1 MSPRM
6 HLVGVSMLSV
16 RLVIVCSFS
25 QWLVLR
31 FSFTFTEKMI
41 SNAQLQGVPLLV
53 LANKQDLQVRQL
65 YIFRGE
71 LWEHP
76 LNCCNCVIVFQRFVK
91 RTAYIL
97 TCMIY
102 KILWNTKL
110 EFIRKKPG
118 STFSDKKKII
128 KKIII

>member
-65 YIFRGE
+65 YISE
-71 LWEHP
+71 V
-76 LNCCNCVIVFQRFVK
+76 NCENTHWIVATVWLFFKDLSNALLTSWYVW
-91 RTAYIL
+91 YIKFFG
-97 TCMIY
+97 IQN
-102 KILWNTKL
+102 WNL
-110 EFIRKKPG
+110 SGRNREVLFPI
-118 STFSDKKKII
+118 KKKL
-128 KKIII
+128 